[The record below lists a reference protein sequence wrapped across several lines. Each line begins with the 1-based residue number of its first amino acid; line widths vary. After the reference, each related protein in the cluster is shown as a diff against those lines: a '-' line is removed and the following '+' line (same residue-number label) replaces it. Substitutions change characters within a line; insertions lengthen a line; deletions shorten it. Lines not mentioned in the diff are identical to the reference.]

1 MENLSSPITPALG
14 LRKSSMASK
23 IHILQPDLANKIAAG
38 EVVNRPASV
47 VKELA
52 ENALDANATR
62 ITVIIKDAGKALIQV
77 SDNGDGMGEEDAT
90 LAFARHATSKIS
102 SADDLEHIHTF
113 GFRGEALASVAAVSH
128 VELRTRT
135 AHEDVG
141 TCLKVEASE
150 IKERSKYPMEQGTS
164 VLVKNLFY
172 NTPARRNFLKS
183 RQTELKNITDVV
195 TRMAIAYPEVEWQY
209 ISDDETF
216 LDLKAKPIEQ
226 RLTDVLGEKH
236 FASLVKMHES
246 TDYVTID
253 GFIGKPDFARKVRVD
268 QFVYLN
274 RRFIQSRMINH
285 AVFHGYEH
293 ILEKGA
299 YPFFILNLTLD
310 PQRVDVNVHPS
321 KLEVKFENESN
332 IYRMILSV
340 VRKTLA
346 VNNLVPSVS
355 FRSEEGGV
363 DSGER
368 LGFQQNAPENW
379 RANRMEQGRS
389 AGPGLTELDRRDFGG
404 GGEKGAFERLFDAA
418 SMNPPASQS
427 QILQQ
432 APDIVVEHTSV
443 PEQTMP
449 DGTVGNRAI
458 WQIHNKYIFSQVRSG
473 VMIVDQHAAHERIL
487 YERVLAN
494 FKNSLP
500 TSQQLLFPQT
510 IELGASDYLLLKDL
524 MPHMERLG
532 FDVRLFGKNTVII
545 DGIPGDV
552 RIGNERKILEDL
564 LDEYRNN
571 EHATTT
577 DVRDNLAKSFACKAA
592 IKSGDRLTPA
602 EMLSLID
609 TLFLTQTPYVCPHGR
624 PTMVKVSTDELDR
637 RFGRTG

>member
-1 MENLSSPITPALG
+1 MT
-14 LRKSSMASK
+14 SK
-23 IHILQPDLANKIAAG
+23 IHILKPDLANKIAAG

-47 VKELA
+47 VKELV
-52 ENALDANATR
+52 ENSLDANATR
-62 ITVIIKDAGKALIQV
+62 ITVIVKDAGKGLIQV
-77 SDNGDGMGEEDAT
+77 SDNGDGMSEEDAS
-90 LAFARHATSKIS
+90 LAIERHATSKINS
-102 SADDLEHIHTF
+102 VDDLEHIRTF

-128 VELRTRT
+128 LELRTRT
-135 AHEDVG
+135 AGEDVA

-150 IKERSKYPMEQGTS
+150 IKERSKDRMEQGTS
-164 VLVKNLFY
+164 VIVKNLFY

-209 ISDDETF
+209 ISDDESF
-216 LDLKAKPIEQ
+216 FDLKANSVER
-226 RLTDVLGEKH
+226 RLVDVLGEKH
-236 FASLVKMHES
+236 FSSLVNVHET

-253 GFIGKPDFARKVRVD
+253 GFIGRPDFARKNRVE
-268 QFVYLN
+268 QYVYLN

-293 ILEKGA
+293 ILERGA
-299 YPFFILNLTLD
+299 FPFFILNLTLD

-332 IYRMILSV
+332 IYKMILSV

-346 VNNLVPSVS
+346 VNNPVPSIS
-355 FRSEEGGV
+355 FRSDEQGTET
-363 DSGER
+363 DER
-368 LGFQQNAPENW
+368 LRFQSTSVEQRQSRSPE
-379 RANRMEQGRS
+379 RGRS
-389 AGPGLTELDRRDFGG
+389 AGSGVTELDRRDFAGSV
-404 GGEKGAFERLFDAA
+404 EKGAFERLFDTAPMTA
-418 SMNPPASQS
+418 PTSPSQATPQVS
-427 QILQQ
+427 NTILEHTR
-432 APDIVVEHTSV
+432 APDQS
-443 PEQTMP
+443 MA
-449 DGTVGNRAI
+449 DGTGGNRAI
-458 WQIHNKYIFSQVRSG
+458 WQIHNKYIFSQVHSG

-500 TSQQLLFPQT
+500 TTQQLLFPQT
-510 IELGASDYLLLKDL
+510 VELSPNDYLLLKDL
-524 MPHMERLG
+524 MPHLERLG
-532 FDVRLFGKNTVII
+532 FDMRLFGKNTVIV

-577 DVRDNLAKSFACKAA
+577 DVKDNLAKSFACRAA
-592 IKSGDRLTPA
+592 IKSGDRLTPT

-609 TLFLTQTPYVCPHGR
+609 TLFLTETPYVCPHGR

-637 RFGRTG
+637 RFGRSG

>member
-1 MENLSSPITPALG
+1 MEP
-14 LRKSSMASK
+14 K

-47 VKELA
+47 VKELT
-52 ENALDANATR
+52 ENSLDANASR
-62 ITVIIKDAGKALIQV
+62 ITVIVKDAGKELIQV
-77 SDNGDGMGEEDAT
+77 IDNGDGMGEEDAS

-102 SADDLEHIHTF
+102 SVDDLERIHTF

-135 AHEDVG
+135 ANEDVA

-150 IKERSKYPMEQGTS
+150 IKERSKYSMEKGTA

-195 TRMAIAYPEVEWQY
+195 TRMAIAYPEVEWLY
-209 ISDDETF
+209 VSDEETF
-216 LDLKAKPIEQ
+216 LDVKAKPIEQ
-226 RLTDVLGEKH
+226 RLVDILGEKQ
-236 FASLVKMHES
+236 FASLVKLHEA

-253 GFIGKPDFARKVRVD
+253 GFIGRPDFARKNRVE
-268 QFVYLN
+268 QYVYLN

-299 YPFFILNLTLD
+299 FPFFIINLTLD

-355 FRSEEGGV
+355 FRSEEGGIES
-363 DSGER
+363 DER
-368 LGFQQNAPENW
+368 LSFRGTKPENW
-379 RANRMEQGRS
+379 RADLVERS
-389 AGPGLTELDRRDFGG
+389 RSSSPGLTELDRRDFAGSI
-404 GGEKGAFERLFDAA
+404 EKGAFERLFDTVATNAA
-418 SMNPPASQS
+418 SPGSQVPAQP
-427 QILQQ
+427 LNN
-432 APDIVVEHTSV
+432 VVEHASV
-443 PEQTMP
+443 PEQKMP
-449 DGTVGNRAI
+449 DGTMGNRAI
-458 WQIHNKYIFSQVRSG
+458 WQIHNKYIFSQVHSG

-487 YERVLAN
+487 YERVLSN

-510 IELGASDYLLLKDL
+510 IELSPNDYLLLKDL

-532 FDVRLFGKNTVII
+532 FDMRLFGKNTVII

-571 EHATTT
+571 EHSTTT
-577 DVRDNLAKSFACKAA
+577 DVRDNLAKSFACRAA

-609 TLFLTQTPYVCPHGR
+609 TLFLTEMPYVCPHGR

>member
-1 MENLSSPITPALG
+1 VLE
-14 LRKSSMASK
+14 LRKNNVASK

-52 ENALDANATR
+52 ENSLDAKATR

-77 SDNGDGMGEEDAT
+77 SDNGEGMSEEDAT
-90 LAFARHATSKIS
+90 LAFARHATSKINS
-102 SADDLEHIHTF
+102 VDDLEHIRTF

-135 AHEDVG
+135 ANEDVA

-150 IKERSKYPMEQGTS
+150 IKERSQYPMEQGTS

-226 RLTDVLGEKH
+226 RLRDILGEKH
-236 FASLVKMHES
+236 FGSLVKLHE
-246 TDYVTID
+246 TTEYVTID
-253 GFIGKPDFARKVRVD
+253 GFIGRPDFARKVRVD

-299 YPFFILNLTLD
+299 FPFFILNLILD

-355 FRSEEGGV
+355 FRSEEGGI

-368 LGFQQNAPENW
+368 LRFQQKAPENW
-379 RANRMEQGRS
+379 RANTMEQGRS
-389 AGPGLTELDRRDFGG
+389 AGPGLTELDRRDFAGG
-404 GGEKGAFERLFDAA
+404 DEKGAFERLFDTA
-418 SMNPPASQS
+418 SMIPTASQP
-427 QILQQ
+427 QIPRQV
-432 APDIVVEHTSV
+432 PDIVVEHTSV

-510 IELGASDYLLLKDL
+510 IELGANDYLLLKDL

-532 FDVRLFGKNTVII
+532 FDMRLFGKNTVII

-592 IKSGDRLTPA
+592 IKSGDRLTPT

-609 TLFLTQTPYVCPHGR
+609 TLFLTETPYVCPHGR

>member
-1 MENLSSPITPALG
+1 
-14 LRKSSMASK
+14 MASK
-23 IHILQPDLANKIAAG
+23 IHIMQPDLANKIAAG

-47 VKELA
+47 VKELV
-52 ENALDANATR
+52 ENSIDAKATR
-62 ITVIIKDAGKALIQV
+62 VTVIVKDAGKALIQV
-77 SDNGDGMGEEDAT
+77 SDNGEGMSEEDAL

-102 SADDLEHIHTF
+102 SVDDLEHIRTF

-135 AHEDVG
+135 ANEDVA
-141 TCLKVEASE
+141 TSIRMEASE
-150 IKERSKYPMEQGTS
+150 MKERSKYPMEKGTS

-195 TRMAIAYPEVEWQY
+195 TRMAIAYPEIEWLY
-209 ISDDETF
+209 VSDDETF

-226 RLTDVLGEKH
+226 RLVDVLGEKH
-236 FASLVKMHES
+236 FASLVKLHET

-253 GFIGKPDFARKVRVD
+253 GFIGKPDFARKIRVD
-268 QFVYLN
+268 QYVFLN
-274 RRFIQSRMINH
+274 RRFIQSKMINH

-299 YPFFILNLTLD
+299 FPFFIINLILD
-310 PQRVDVNVHPS
+310 PQKVDVNVHPS

-355 FRSEEGGV
+355 FR
-363 DSGER
+363 
-368 LGFQQNAPENW
+368 A
-379 RANRMEQGRS
+379 EQGDS
-389 AGPGLTELDRRDFGG
+389 ATDQRLRFQATGRRTWREDKAGQGGNVHPGLTEVDRRDFEAGVD
-404 GGEKGAFERLFDAA
+404 KGAFERLFDTAPL
-418 SMNPPASQS
+418 NPTALQATPAVGVPPN
-427 QILQQ
+427 LL
-432 APDIVVEHTSV
+432 EHTSL
-443 PEQTMP
+443 PGQGTQ
-449 DGTVGNRAI
+449 DGEPANRAI

-487 YERVLAN
+487 YERVLSN

-510 IELGASDYLLLKDL
+510 IELSANDYLLLKDL

-532 FDVRLFGKNTVII
+532 FDIRLFGKNTVII

-571 EHATTT
+571 EHSTTT
-577 DVRDNLAKSFACKAA
+577 DVRDNLAKSFACRAA
-592 IKSGDRLTPA
+592 IKSGDRLTPT
-602 EMLSLID
+602 EMISLID
-609 TLFLTQTPYVCPHGR
+609 TLFLTDMPYVCPHGR
-624 PTMVKVSTDELDR
+624 PTMVKVSTEELDR

>member
-1 MENLSSPITPALG
+1 M
-14 LRKSSMASK
+14 
-23 IHILQPDLANKIAAG
+23 QPDLANKIAAG

-47 VKELA
+47 VKELT
-52 ENALDANATR
+52 ENSLDAKATR
-62 ITVIIKDAGKALIQV
+62 IVVIVKDAGKALIQV
-77 SDNGDGMGEEDAT
+77 SDNGEGMSEDDAS

-102 SADDLEHIHTF
+102 SVDDLEHIRTF
-113 GFRGEALASVAAVSH
+113 GFRGEALAAVAAVSQ

-135 AHEDVG
+135 SNEDVA
-141 TCLKVEASE
+141 TSIKVEASE
-150 IKERSKYPMEQGTS
+150 IKERTQYPMEKGTS
-164 VLVKNLFY
+164 ILVKNLFY

-195 TRMAIAYPEVEWQY
+195 TRMAIAYPEVEWLY
-209 ISDDETF
+209 VSDDETF
-216 LDLKAKPIEQ
+216 LDLKAKPTEQ
-226 RLTDVLGEKH
+226 RLAEVLGEKH
-236 FASLVKMHES
+236 FASLVKLHEM

-253 GFIGKPDFARKVRVD
+253 GFIGRPDFARKIRVD
-268 QFVYLN
+268 QYVYLN

-299 YPFFILNLTLD
+299 FPFFILNLILD
-310 PQRVDVNVHPS
+310 PQRVDINVHPS

-332 IYRMILSV
+332 TYRMILSV

-346 VNNLVPSVS
+346 VNNLVPAVS
-355 FRSEEGGV
+355 FRSEGGGIEA
-363 DSGER
+363 DER
-368 LGFQQNAPENW
+368 LQMQSTAPQNW
-379 RANRMEQGRS
+379 RANKVERS
-389 AGPGLTELDRRDFGG
+389 GNVGPGLTELDRRDFVGG
-404 GGEKGAFERLFDAA
+404 MEKGAFERLFDNA
-418 SMNPPASQS
+418 MPNPQDSQTQS
-427 QILQQ
+427 APQVSSNILQ
-432 APDIVVEHTSV
+432 PTSV
-443 PEQTMP
+443 PGQTMP

-458 WQIHNKYIFSQVRSG
+458 WQIHNKYIFSQVHSG

-510 IELGASDYLLLKDL
+510 IELSANDYLLLKDL
-524 MPHMERLG
+524 MPHMDRLG
-532 FDVRLFGKNTVII
+532 FDIRLFGKNTVII

-571 EHATTT
+571 EHTTT
-577 DVRDNLAKSFACKAA
+577 SDVRDNLAKSFACRAA
-592 IKSGDRLTPA
+592 IKSGDRLSPN

-609 TLFLTQTPYVCPHGR
+609 TLFLTEMPYVCPHGR

>member
-1 MENLSSPITPALG
+1 M
-14 LRKSSMASK
+14 
-23 IHILQPDLANKIAAG
+23 QPDLANKIAAG

-52 ENALDANATR
+52 ENSLDGNATR
-62 ITVIIKDAGKALIQV
+62 ITVIVKDAGKVLIQV
-77 SDNGDGMGEEDAT
+77 SDNGEGMSEEDAS

-102 SADDLEHIHTF
+102 SVDDLEHIRTF
-113 GFRGEALASVAAVSH
+113 GFRGEALASIAAVSH
-128 VELRTRT
+128 VVLRTRT
-135 AHEDVG
+135 ASDEVA
-141 TCLKVEASE
+141 TSLRVEASE
-150 IKERSKYPMEQGTS
+150 VKERSKYTMEKGTS

-216 LDLKAKPIEQ
+216 LDLKAKPIEE
-226 RLTDVLGEKH
+226 RLKDVLGEKH
-236 FASLVKMHES
+236 FASLVKLHEA

-253 GFIGKPDFARKVRVD
+253 GFIGRPDFTRKVRVD
-268 QFVYLN
+268 QFAYLN

-299 YPFFILNLTLD
+299 FPFFILNLILD

-346 VNNLVPSVS
+346 ANNLVPSVS
-355 FRSEEGGV
+355 FRSETGGTESEGRLSFQTRPDQRWPV
-363 DSGER
+363 SKEQQSKAPPSG
-368 LGFQQNAPENW
+368 L
-379 RANRMEQGRS
+379 S
-389 AGPGLTELDRRDFGG
+389 ELDRRDFVGAL
-404 GGEKGAFERLFDAA
+404 EKGAFERLFDGTMPLHPDSA
-418 SMNPPASQS
+418 SHPPVETQRNV
-427 QILQQ
+427 LQ
-432 APDIVVEHTSV
+432 HTSV
-443 PEQTMP
+443 PEQTMQ
-449 DGTVGNRAI
+449 DGSLGNRAI
-458 WQIHNKYIFSQVRSG
+458 WQIHNKYIFSQVHSG

-487 YERVLAN
+487 YERILAN

-500 TSQQLLFPQT
+500 TSQQLLFPQNV
-510 IELGASDYLLLKDL
+510 ELNANDYLLLKDL
-524 MPHMERLG
+524 MPHMEQLG
-532 FDVRLFGKNTVII
+532 FDMRLFGKNTVII

-552 RIGNERKILEDL
+552 RIGNERKILEEL
-564 LDEYRNN
+564 LDEYRSN
-571 EHATTT
+571 EDSKTA
-577 DVRDNLAKSFACKAA
+577 DVRDNLAKSFACRAA
-592 IKSGDRLTPA
+592 IKSGDRLNA
-602 EMLSLID
+602 SEMLSLID
-609 TLFLTQTPYVCPHGR
+609 TLFLTEMPYVCPHGR
-624 PTMVKVSTDELDR
+624 PTMVKISTDELDR

>member
-1 MENLSSPITPALG
+1 MI
-14 LRKSSMASK
+14 
-23 IHILQPDLANKIAAG
+23 
-38 EVVNRPASV
+38 V
-47 VKELA
+47 
-52 ENALDANATR
+52 
-62 ITVIIKDAGKALIQV
+62 KDAGKGLIQV
-77 SDNGDGMGEEDAT
+77 SDNGEGMGEEDAL
-90 LAFARHATSKIS
+90 LAIERHATSKINS
-102 SADDLEHIHTF
+102 VDDLEHIRTF

-128 VELRTRT
+128 LELRTRI
-135 AHEDVG
+135 ADEDVA

-150 IKERSKYPMEQGTS
+150 VKERSKVRMERGTS
-164 VLVKNLFY
+164 VIVKNLFY

-195 TRMAIAYPEVEWQY
+195 TRMAIAYPEVEWLY
-209 ISDDETF
+209 VSDDETF

-226 RLTDVLGEKH
+226 RLVDVLGEKH
-236 FASLVKMHES
+236 SGSLVKLHEA

-253 GFIGKPDFARKVRVD
+253 GFIGKPDFARKNRVE
-268 QFVYLN
+268 QYVYLN
-274 RRFIQSRMINH
+274 RRFIQNRMINH

-299 YPFFILNLTLD
+299 FPFFILNLTID

-332 IYRMILSV
+332 IYKMVLSV

-346 VNNLVPSVS
+346 VNNLVPSIA
-355 FRSEEGGV
+355 FRSEEAGT
-363 DSGER
+363 DTHER
-368 LGFQQNAPENW
+368 LSFQATSSEHWQAKGS
-379 RANRMEQGRS
+379 EQGRS
-389 AGPGLTELDRRDFGG
+389 AGSGVTELDRRDFAGG
-404 GGEKGAFERLFDAA
+404 IEKGAFERMFDTAPT
-418 SMNPPASQS
+418 SPLGPQS
-427 QILQQ
+427 LSSAQVPNTIL
-432 APDIVVEHTSV
+432 EHTRV
-443 PEQTMP
+443 PDQTMP

-458 WQIHNKYIFSQVRSG
+458 WQIHNKYIFSQVHSG

-510 IELGASDYLLLKDL
+510 IELSPNDYLLLKDL

-532 FDVRLFGKNTVII
+532 FDMRLFGKNTVII

-571 EHATTT
+571 EHSTTT
-577 DVRDNLAKSFACKAA
+577 DVRDNLAKSFACRAA
-592 IKSGDRLTPA
+592 IKSGDRLTPT
-602 EMLSLID
+602 EMLALID
-609 TLFLTQTPYVCPHGR
+609 TLFLTETPYVCPHGR

>member
-1 MENLSSPITPALG
+1 MEP
-14 LRKSSMASK
+14 K

-47 VKELA
+47 VKELT
-52 ENALDANATR
+52 ENSLDANASR
-62 ITVIIKDAGKALIQV
+62 ITVIVKDAGKELIQV
-77 SDNGDGMGEEDAT
+77 IDNGDGMGEEDAS

-102 SADDLEHIHTF
+102 SVDDLERIHTF

-135 AHEDVG
+135 ANEDVA

-150 IKERSKYPMEQGTS
+150 IKERSKYSMEKGTA

-195 TRMAIAYPEVEWQY
+195 TRMAIAYPEVEWLY
-209 ISDDETF
+209 VSDGETF
-216 LDLKAKPIEQ
+216 LDVKAKPIEQ
-226 RLTDVLGEKH
+226 RLVDILGEKQ
-236 FASLVKMHES
+236 FASLVKLHEA

-253 GFIGKPDFARKVRVD
+253 GFIGRPDFARKNRVE
-268 QFVYLN
+268 QYVYLN

-299 YPFFILNLTLD
+299 FPFFIINLTLD

-355 FRSEEGGV
+355 FRSEEGGIES
-363 DSGER
+363 DER
-368 LGFQQNAPENW
+368 LSFRGTKPENW
-379 RANRMEQGRS
+379 RADLAERS
-389 AGPGLTELDRRDFGG
+389 RSSSPGLTELDRRDFSGG
-404 GGEKGAFERLFDAA
+404 VERGAFERLFDTVTA
-418 SMNPPASQS
+418 NPAFPGSQVPAHP
-427 QILQQ
+427 LNN
-432 APDIVVEHTSV
+432 VVEHASV
-443 PEQTMP
+443 PEQKMP
-449 DGTVGNRAI
+449 DGTMGNRAI
-458 WQIHNKYIFSQVRSG
+458 WQIHNKYIFSQVHSG

-487 YERVLAN
+487 YERVLSN

-510 IELGASDYLLLKDL
+510 IELSPNDYLLLKDL

-532 FDVRLFGKNTVII
+532 FDMRLFGKNTVII

-571 EHATTT
+571 EHQTTT
-577 DVRDNLAKSFACKAA
+577 DVRDNLAKSFACRAA

-609 TLFLTQTPYVCPHGR
+609 TLFLTEMPYVCPHGR